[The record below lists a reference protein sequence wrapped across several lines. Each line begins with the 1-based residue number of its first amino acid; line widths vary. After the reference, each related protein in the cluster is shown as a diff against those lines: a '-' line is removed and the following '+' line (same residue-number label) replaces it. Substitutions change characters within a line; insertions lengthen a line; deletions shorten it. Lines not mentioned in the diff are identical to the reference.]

1 MSLITLARN
10 TGYAFGEN
18 RLTLVAVII
27 LALLALCA
35 IFGPSIAPYDPLVT
49 SATTKLARPSAL
61 HPFGT
66 DALGRDILSRV
77 IVAARLDLGMA
88 ISAVALSFL
97 VGLALGS
104 LAGYFGGWAGPII
117 GPGMDTILAL
127 PLFLVA
133 LG

>member
-1 MSLITLARN
+1 MSFATLARN

-18 RLTLVAVII
+18 RLTLAAAII

-35 IFGPSIAPYDPLVT
+35 LLGPAIAPFDPLTT
-49 SATTKLARPSAL
+49 SAAAKLVRPSAL

-88 ISAVALSFL
+88 ISAVALSFV

-104 LAGYFGGWAGPII
+104 LAGYFGGRAGPVF
-117 GPGMDTILAL
+117 G
-127 PLFLVA
+127 
-133 LG
+133 

>member
-1 MSLITLARN
+1 MSLIALARN

-18 RLTLVAVII
+18 RLTRAAAIS
-27 LALLALCA
+27 LALLVLCA
-35 IFGPSIAPYDPLVT
+35 LFGPSLAPFDPLT
-49 SATTKLARPSAL
+49 TATAAKLAPPSTL

-88 ISAVALSFL
+88 ISAVALSFV

-104 LAGYFGGWAGPII
+104 LAGYFAGSPDPI
-117 GPGMDTILAL
+117 L
-127 PLFLVA
+127 PPVFHT
-133 LG
+133 